1 MKIDLKKQLS
11 LFVCL
16 VLVMSMVTPVPIYG
30 EGDAP
35 TLVLSPAYLTKSQ
48 QDQTVTMEI
57 RLPVDTKCKSFNYNI
72 VPDDNIQ
79 MVSAAKDRYDTIYE
93 RTGGITDADKHE
105 EYVIMD
111 EVTYLVPANTVGEYT
126 LQITGIELHDGTA
139 SYLQGGS
146 AEVTLVVSESAG
158 GTPTQGT
165 AVSLAG
171 PTTAVAGRD
180 VIYTVQVSGD
190 SYSSAQI
197 KLAYDPALLTFQ
209 ADKSSESV
217 SAGNGTVNIVDYGA
231 SKTTPQQYTVAFT
244 AAANGTAT
252 TTLTAAAFGTSGSA
266 VGDDLTAATIDVAS
280 VTTVISKASF
290 SVTLPQ
296 DVSGNASVGYADSY
310 TFKLNDFQPT
320 KYQYEA
326 TATMDGQQVPVTDN
340 KDGSYTIQSVTGDL
354 VITVTKTP
362 RQYIIA
368 FKSNT
373 ISEQNLPVGGSVTYG
388 TDYKFTIPT
397 ETGCTLAVTTATIG
411 GGSYSCPPPV
421 NGVVTIP
428 GEAITGNIEITIERI
443 TATVTVNGSGAG
455 DAEIEQTAT
464 VGSEYTFKLNKAE
477 GYTYTV
483 TATMDGAAVSLT
495 ENNGS
500 YTIESV
506 TGPIVITV
514 QKTVIA
520 AGADVTEYI
529 ALDGKSAWLVKIA
542 CDQMDKS
549 VYTYNGTKMFWS
561 EGYEAYCCLVISNT
575 QPEITNETL
584 AVVSGSA
591 EILTADCDVNRS
603 GTVDA
608 NDAQLVYDLYMGT
621 YTNFDVVSMNKFLL
635 ADTNHSGM
643 VETNDAIVVVD
654 EILKQ

>member
-1 MKIDLKKQLS
+1 
-11 LFVCL
+11 
-16 VLVMSMVTPVPIYG
+16 
-30 EGDAP
+30 
-35 TLVLSPAYLTKSQ
+35 
-48 QDQTVTMEI
+48 
-57 RLPVDTKCKSFNYNI
+57 
-72 VPDDNIQ
+72 
-79 MVSAAKDRYDTIYE
+79 
-93 RTGGITDADKHE
+93 
-105 EYVIMD
+105 
-111 EVTYLVPANTVGEYT
+111 
-126 LQITGIELHDGTA
+126 
-139 SYLQGGS
+139 
-146 AEVTLVVSESAG
+146 
-158 GTPTQGT
+158 
-165 AVSLAG
+165 
-171 PTTAVAGRD
+171 
-180 VIYTVQVSGD
+180 
-190 SYSSAQI
+190 
-197 KLAYDPALLTFQ
+197 
-209 ADKSSESV
+209 
-217 SAGNGTVNIVDYGA
+217 
-231 SKTTPQQYTVAFT
+231 
-244 AAANGTAT
+244 
-252 TTLTAAAFGTSGSA
+252 
-266 VGDDLTAATIDVAS
+266 
-280 VTTVISKASF
+280 
-290 SVTLPQ
+290 
-296 DVSGNASVGYADSY
+296 
-310 TFKLNDFQPT
+310 
-320 KYQYEA
+320 
-326 TATMDGQQVPVTDN
+326 MDGQQVPVTDN

-373 ISEQNLPVGGSVTYG
+373 ISAQKLHVGGSVTYG
-388 TDYKFTIPT
+388 TDYKFTLPT
-397 ETGCTLAVTTATIG
+397 ETGCTLAVITATIG

-428 GEAITGNIEITIERI
+428 GETITGNIEITIERI

-455 DAEIEQTAT
+455 DAEIERTAT
-464 VGSEYTFKLNKAE
+464 IGSKYTFKLNKAE

-561 EGYEAYCCLVISNT
+561 EGYKAYCCLVISNT

-591 EILTADCDVNRS
+591 EILTADCDANRS

-635 ADTNHSGM
+635 ADTNHSCT
-643 VETNDAIVVVD
+643 VETNDAIVVVA